1 MAHTIEDILDAEG
14 RALLRGEFQRTPMAG
29 LLCPPTPGNC
39 AVPGETDPP
48 PSRCHVCGESTEA
61 LQNARMH
68 AVAGHEQ
75 RRHTRTGELLR
86 FLVTHC
92 DRCVGSAHCLAD
104 VLTPGAERMFEN
116 GDETGQHSG
125 AVFGFCEPM
134 PPAEVT
140 LGMFLFPGAHILGRV
155 LRWGVAA
162 SGLWLLSH
170 AAIVTSRGQQI
181 ANFSGPVTS
190 AIVPGDATSGHGFNA
205 GLLRILSG
213 SAPASGDAAE
223 TGTLGISW
231 TMNATAFGAPSAATP
246 TVTTAGSISNVNAS
260 ASITAGYGRLVESA
274 DTFGLSTTLRRMMFS
289 VGTSGADMNFNTL
302 SISSGGACSVTS
314 LTITH
319 G

>member
-1 MAHTIEDILDAEG
+1 MAHTIDDVLDHEA
-14 RALLRGEFQRTPMAG
+14 RAVLRGERLRHPMAANI
-29 LLCPPTPGNC
+29 CPPTPGNC
-39 AVPGETDPP
+39 ALPGETAPP
-48 PSRCHVCGESTEA
+48 PSRCHVCGEPTEA

-68 AVAGHEQ
+68 AVAGFEDAAHV
-75 RRHTRTGELLR
+75 RSGEALR

-92 DRCVGSAHCLAD
+92 DRCVGSAHCDPEAT
-104 VLTPGAERMFEN
+104 TPGN
-116 GDETGQHSG
+116 PTDGIY
-125 AVFGFCEPM
+125 GFCEAM
-134 PPAEVT
+134 PPAEIT
-140 LGMFLFPGAHILGRV
+140 LGLFLFPGAHLLGRV
-155 LRWGVAA
+155 LKWGVAA

-170 AAIVTSRGQQI
+170 AAVVTSRGQQI

-213 SAPASGDAAE
+213 SAPASADAAE
-223 TGTLGISW
+223 TGTLGINWS
-231 TMNATAFGAPSAATP
+231 MNATAFGACSAATP
-246 TVTTAGSISNVNAS
+246 TVTTAGAISNVNAS
-260 ASITAGYGRLVESA
+260 ATITAGYGRLVA
-274 DTFGLSTTLRRMMFS
+274 NGDDALLSTTERRMMFT